1 MFTVHVHVYPQLFR
15 IPLWEFYFQSFA
27 FKQTPARQIDTIGTV
42 ISTRR
47 DGIENGLCAVNVLYT
62 VCMYCTMFA
71 CTVQCL
77 HVLYNVC
84 MYCTMFACTVQCL
97 HVLYNVCMY
106 CTSVLFTCTGWYEQ
120 LLRAVHSMT
129 SVEADTFAAVMRPKQ
144 AKTQYC
150 TVCMQLQGYSD
161 HVSMLPYNLGKR

>member
-1 MFTVHVHVYPQLFR
+1 MEYFVAVDTILWQLCMFTVHVHVYPQLFR

-47 DGIENGLCAVNVLYT
+47 DGIENGLCTVNVLYT

-97 HVLYNVCMY
+97 HVLYKCAVYMY
-106 CTSVLFTCTGWYEQ
+106 RMV
-120 LLRAVHSMT
+120 RAT
-129 SVEADTFAAVMRPKQ
+129 
-144 AKTQYC
+144 TQ
-150 TVCMQLQGYSD
+150 S
-161 HVSMLPYNLGKR
+161 SA